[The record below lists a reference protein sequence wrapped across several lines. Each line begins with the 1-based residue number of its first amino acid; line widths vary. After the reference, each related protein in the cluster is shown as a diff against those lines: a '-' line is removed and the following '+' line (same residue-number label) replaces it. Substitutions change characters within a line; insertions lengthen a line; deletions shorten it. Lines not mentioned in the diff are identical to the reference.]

1 MVEKSLDA
9 GEDDGAGREPGRLSF
24 TAGGEAAAEAAEAKT
39 GSPFDD
45 SMMKERESGKVSKR
59 KKENVSKWEKENVS
73 KWEGGKRKCQNE
85 RKRTDNG
92 GGGSGGGV
100 AQPGYSSRSRVSE
113 RVRSVRLLIKQI
125 KEREGKQVEKRQ
137 QPNREEREESWR
149 RKRKSQAQT
158 HEGW

>member
-24 TAGGEAAAEAAEAKT
+24 TAGGEAAAEAAAAKI

-59 KKENVSKWEKENVS
+59 KKENVSKWEKVNVS
-73 KWEGGKRKCQNE
+73 KWGGGEKRKCQNE

-92 GGGSGGGV
+92 GGGGGGGGAGV
-100 AQPGYSSRSRVSE
+100 AQPGYSSRSRV
-113 RVRSVRLLIKQI
+113 
-125 KEREGKQVEKRQ
+125 RE
-137 QPNREEREESWR
+137 
-149 RKRKSQAQT
+149 
-158 HEGW
+158 